1 MPHDTT
7 AKLAAG
13 FDGRLQVRV
22 TSDLTPAIHAHARR
36 RGLTSASWVR
46 MVILDALERSGGYT
60 PPDRE
65 AA

>member
-1 MPHDTT
+1 MPHDTSM
-7 AKLAAG
+7 KPAAG

-46 MVILDALERSGGYT
+46 MVILDALERGGT
-60 PPDRE
+60 QPADERE
-65 AA
+65 VA